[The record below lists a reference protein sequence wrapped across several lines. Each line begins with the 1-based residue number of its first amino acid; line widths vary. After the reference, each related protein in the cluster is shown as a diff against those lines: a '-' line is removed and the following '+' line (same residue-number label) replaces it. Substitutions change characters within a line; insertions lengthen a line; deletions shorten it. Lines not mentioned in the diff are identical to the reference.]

1 MFIGILGALLFL
13 VSIVWLIVVAFQKKS
28 RKIPAILLLVGF
40 IMFIVGVSTDDVATT
55 EAPTTSEDSSA
66 VVSSVDEEEE
76 IVEETEEK
84 VELTATE
91 KIEKLTESLYEDNL
105 REITISKTEPY
116 DVFVDHDLKDSFTN
130 NMMRTSYYMDVQSY
144 LEEVKE
150 LPINEVYIAAWTT
163 LTDQYGSE
171 SEAIVLSTTF
181 SKDTIA
187 KINFD
192 NITTDNIPAIA
203 DDFFIRQVMRD

>member
-66 VVSSVDEEEE
+66 VVSSVDEEE